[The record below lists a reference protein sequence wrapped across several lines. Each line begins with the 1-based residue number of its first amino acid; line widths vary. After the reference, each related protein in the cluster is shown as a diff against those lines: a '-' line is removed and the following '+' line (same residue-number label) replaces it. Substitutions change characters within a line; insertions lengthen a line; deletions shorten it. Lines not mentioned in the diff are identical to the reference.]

1 MSAVE
6 HALQAAR
13 LLGQLE
19 QPLPFVLGKEGLLEG
34 CTGGVLGLALLLPVV
49 DLGLFTSERTL
60 VVLEVVGLG
69 VVSLDAVKEKLA
81 VLLEEGV
88 DIERQV
94 VEVGGKDGRLGVR
107 AGFQGGQRWGEVRR
121 ARGVGGLELVNER
134 GDQVGVVDFDR
145 QFNED
150 VLVSQ
155 VGLLQPFDMSALFT
169 LLEYKANRTLR
180 S

>member
-19 QPLPFVLGKEGLLEG
+19 QPLPFVLGKEGLLES

-49 DLGLFTSERTL
+49 DLSLFTSERTL

-69 VVSLDAVKEKLA
+69 MVSLDAVKEKLA

-94 VEVGGKDGRLGVR
+94 IKVRGKNGGLGVR

-121 ARGVGGLELVNER
+121 A
-134 GDQVGVVDFDR
+134 
-145 QFNED
+145 
-150 VLVSQ
+150 
-155 VGLLQPFDMSALFT
+155 
-169 LLEYKANRTLR
+169 
-180 S
+180 